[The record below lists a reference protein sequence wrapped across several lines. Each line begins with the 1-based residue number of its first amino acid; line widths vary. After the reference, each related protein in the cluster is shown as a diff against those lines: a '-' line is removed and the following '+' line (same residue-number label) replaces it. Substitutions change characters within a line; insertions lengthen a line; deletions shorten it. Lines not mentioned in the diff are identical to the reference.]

1 MCANIRVPSSLPCT
15 QYRLTAWP
23 AYNCTL
29 FVLCLETRN
38 FNQINYPLA
47 DETCQNWKNDV
58 LLTFKWPFCHVGIEF
73 SVLLMLKMTLQ
84 TQCSCAGR
92 PCMMAWKKLIFD
104 DSDCWNRHQTS
115 SFTRSGVRMTERDR
129 RRQSTWEF
137 QWFHSLESQ
146 FCQWAVESPRIHA
159 RCHETVTFWHN
170 FQLENDHLT
179 PDFSSSDYR
188 RIITDDKYESTNQF
202 RQV

>member
-1 MCANIRVPSSLPCT
+1 MCANIRVPSSSPCT

-29 FVLCLETRN
+29 FVGYLETRN
-38 FNQINYPLA
+38 FNEINYPLA

-84 TQCSCAGR
+84 TQCSCAAR
-92 PCMMAWKKLIFD
+92 SCMHGGVEKRIFD

-129 RRQSTWEF
+129 RRQSTGGISAISQPGKPVLSMGSRITSCMRGAMKPW
-137 QWFHSLESQ
+137 HSGT
-146 FCQWAVESPRIHA
+146 I
-159 RCHETVTFWHN
+159 
-170 FQLENDHLT
+170 
-179 PDFSSSDYR
+179 
-188 RIITDDKYESTNQF
+188 STWKTIS
-202 RQV
+202 